1 LHIERVEC
9 GETLF
14 CVQGVQ
20 GESTSSPS
28 EGSDGRKEKS
38 SGKSLHPLHMSSVQL
53 SSPGLQRVFSQ
64 VEGLL
69 RQGRAGRSQT
79 HFFLVQHMHVTD
91 REKHSYHSRKRRQK
105 GWQTG
110 TDVI

>member
-38 SGKSLHPLHMSSVQL
+38 SGKSLHPLHMSSAWL
-53 SSPGLQRVFSQ
+53 SSPGLQSVFSQ
-64 VEGLL
+64 VEGPFTSFIFTSDYALY
-69 RQGRAGRSQT
+69 QA
-79 HFFLVQHMHVTD
+79 
-91 REKHSYHSRKRRQK
+91 REKRR
-105 GWQTG
+105 
-110 TDVI
+110 